1 MGNLLN
7 WQIAGITII
16 AGKLEA
22 IHAIASGLGSLG
34 LELSEAESS
43 SVAPTAVNFA
53 SRNSWYISSDIKVS
67 GHFDQS
73 VESRMSE
80 AGTFCCYY

>member
-53 SRNSWYISSDIKVS
+53 SRNSLYILEVIITRCRLITYK
-67 GHFDQS
+67 
-73 VESRMSE
+73 
-80 AGTFCCYY
+80 A